1 MKTKRNPAVL
11 FVALLCL
18 LAGCANEDIVYKEL
32 PKAVYITNKVPDGT
46 TNLAPS
52 TTARKT
58 VATGAARVY
67 VNQPYDKDV
76 TVNYTLAGTAI
87 PGQDYTPPATQ
98 SVIIPAGKYS
108 GEINFTVLNNPALTT
123 NRTVLITLTAATEGF
138 ELGIG
143 VAKGYATFTYTI
155 TP

>member
-1 MKTKRNPAVL
+1 MKTKHTPAL
-11 FVALLCL
+11 LLVALLCL
-18 LAGCANEDIVYKEL
+18 LAGCTKEDIVYKEI

-46 TNLAPS
+46 ANLSPS
-52 TTARKT
+52 TSAKKT

-76 TVNYTLAGTAI
+76 VVNYTFAGTAI
-87 PGQDYTPPATQ
+87 AGQDYTPPATQ
-98 SVIIPAGKYS
+98 SVTIPAGKYM
-108 GEINFTVLNNPALTT
+108 GDINFTVLNNPALTA
-123 NRTVLITLTAATEGF
+123 NKTVLITLTAATEGF